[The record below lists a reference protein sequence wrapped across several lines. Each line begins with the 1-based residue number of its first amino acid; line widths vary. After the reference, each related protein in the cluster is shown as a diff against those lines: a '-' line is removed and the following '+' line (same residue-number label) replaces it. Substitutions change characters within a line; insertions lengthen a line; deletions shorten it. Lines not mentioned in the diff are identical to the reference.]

1 MGVETNPTTAK
12 SVVLLN
18 LNLFDVCR
26 LSDFPVHEKLEKF
39 MEDVKYG
46 IYPLTAFNLSQPT
59 PTKPRHRPFTHRV
72 RYSQCFPLKF
82 PLRGTNKHGGGR

>member
-1 MGVETNPTTAK
+1 
-12 SVVLLN
+12 
-18 LNLFDVCR
+18 
-26 LSDFPVHEKLEKF
+26 VHEKLEKF

-72 RYSQCFPLKF
+72 RYPSSRSTSILA
-82 PLRGTNKHGGGR
+82 GAMIGSIWTGEI